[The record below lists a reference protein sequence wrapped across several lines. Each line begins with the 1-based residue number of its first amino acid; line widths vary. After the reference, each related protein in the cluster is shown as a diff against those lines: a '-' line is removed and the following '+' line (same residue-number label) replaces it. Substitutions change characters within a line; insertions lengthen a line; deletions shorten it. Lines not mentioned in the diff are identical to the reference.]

1 MGTSQVQC
9 TSPYS
14 LPFAVILLHWFAVDT
29 RFEQSVRTLST
40 EFRTLTPYGSQYG
53 NSTDPLFWIQNG
65 HSVLNS
71 ERTLSSE
78 FRTDP
83 LFWIQNGH
91 SVLNSERTL
100 SSEFRTDPLFWIQ
113 NGPSVRTWTR
123 KILAEI
129 YNDNT
134 KKQILSQQKNDSFVM
149 AARRH
154 QRPYHK
160 RPTCH
165 EQGSLHEY
173 KVYILERK
181 RFRTILWRLSSS
193 TRPHRP
199 HRPQMNA

>member
-83 LFWIQNGH
+83 LFWIQNG
-91 SVLNSERTL
+91 
-100 SSEFRTDPLFWIQ
+100 
-113 NGPSVRTWTR
+113 PSVRTWTR

-154 QRPYHK
+154 HRPYHK

-165 EQGSLHEY
+165 EHGSLHEY
-173 KVYILERK
+173 KVYILERN
-181 RFRTILWRLSSS
+181 RFWTILWRLSSS